1 MNSQK
6 LDPGCMGE
14 QRSAATSPGCVDEQ
28 RSVAAGPEKLPR
40 HVGII
45 MDGNG
50 RWARARNMNR
60 SEGHREGLKASK
72 RIVRAAAETGI
83 PYLSLYAFSTENWKR
98 AQEEVS
104 FLMGLVK
111 QHLRREYEF
120 YKENSIRL
128 RYCGN
133 MEGLPKDVQ
142 EDMVLAMEETKD
154 FNRLTVNLAL
164 NYGGRDEIVRSV
176 RAWLGGQQGLPPDP
190 AAFTEEALA
199 SCLDNPDIP
208 DPDLIIRS
216 AGETRISN
224 FLLWESAYAEF
235 YFSPKLWPDWDSG
248 DFREALE
255 EFQNRVRKY
264 GGTV

>member
-1 MNSQK
+1 MNFREFDDSDRVEKGQ
-6 LDPGCMGE
+6 PE
-14 QRSAATSPGCVDEQ
+14 SAAGS
-28 RSVAAGPEKLPR
+28 ANLPR

-50 RWARARNMNR
+50 RWARSRNLNR

-72 RIVRAAAETGI
+72 RIVKAAAETGI
-83 PYLSLYAFSTENWKR
+83 PYLSLYVFSTENWKR

-120 YKENSIRL
+120 YKENGIRL
-128 RYCGN
+128 RYSGN
-133 MEGLPKDVQ
+133 IKGLPENVR
-142 EDMVLAMEETKD
+142 EDMLLAMDETKN

-164 NYGGRDEIVRSV
+164 NYGGRDEIIRSV
-176 RAWLGGQQGLPPDP
+176 RAWLGGQNGTAPDP

-235 YFSPKLWPDWDSG
+235 YFSPKLWPDWDTE
-248 DFREALE
+248 DFHAALRE
-255 EFQNRVRKY
+255 FRNRVRKY